1 MFLFSSYF
9 VRKILMLLAY
19 FNTTLEEFKVIYPD
33 RSSDYITKNEFHDV
47 PVIFLSN
54 LLKEI

>member
-9 VRKILMLLAY
+9 VRTILMLLAY

-33 RSSDYITKNEFHDV
+33 RSSDYITEIEFHDD
-47 PVIFLSN
+47 PVIF
-54 LLKEI
+54 

>member
-47 PVIFLSN
+47 PVIFLGN
-54 LLKEI
+54 FLKEI

>member
-9 VRKILMLLAY
+9 VRKILMVLAY
-19 FNTTLEEFKVIYPD
+19 FNTTFEEFKVIYRD
-33 RSSDYITKNEFHDV
+33 RSSYYITEIEFHDV

-54 LLKEI
+54 FLKEI

>member
-1 MFLFSSYF
+1 
-9 VRKILMLLAY
+9 MLLAY

-33 RSSDYITKNEFHDV
+33 RSSDYITKIEFHDD

-54 LLKEI
+54 FLKEI